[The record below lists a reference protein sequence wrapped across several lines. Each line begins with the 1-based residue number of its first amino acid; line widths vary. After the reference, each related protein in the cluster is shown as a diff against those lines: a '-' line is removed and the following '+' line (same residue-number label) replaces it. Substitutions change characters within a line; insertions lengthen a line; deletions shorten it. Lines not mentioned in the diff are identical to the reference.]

1 MNISRKHYCKHW
13 LANAVIA
20 SATLCVC
27 AQVFAANENYL
38 DMDLEQL
45 LQVPVTGSTLRDESL
60 KTVPASVTIFTRE
73 QLDRLGMDY
82 LYELISLVPGY
93 QLNRGADSGVNYT
106 MSSRGR
112 RNGAQAREVMVVV
125 DGRIFANPRSGSIDS
140 ALPLLPLEQI
150 ERVEVIRGPGSALYG
165 SSAFNGV
172 INIITR
178 TDINAARVELGG
190 DNRRSASLS
199 LSQPLGN
206 DWKTNLFARAYE
218 DSGQLFYIPDSFT
231 KAPLTTRDPR
241 RTLDIDVAIG
251 NIDTQ
256 IRAAYHRTDSSDF
269 YNFENTQNGFNATTQ
284 VFKQL
289 SLDQRL
295 DWFENVKTQLQL
307 GYLATGQDLQ
317 VAILGVATASQIS
330 QPSGNEN
337 FLSKGSL
344 GGDSYHLRLT
354 NDWNINNKSSALF
367 GVEWR
372 REQETRARA
381 YHNYDLGQLAS
392 RKLPIHYYGDFT
404 HYTAIGTRES
414 LEMGGLYGQ
423 YLRDLSDQTRLTLG
437 VRHDHYDGIGSH
449 TSPRLGM
456 VHQLSDTQT
465 LKLLYGE
472 AYRAPSLGET
482 GVINNPLVVGNPNLT
497 YEVVKTWDLI
507 WMLNWNSTHI
517 SVGGF
522 RNDYKDPM
530 VAGFVGTT
538 RTTINSS
545 DEFSDGVEI
554 EMQHHLTQAWSLR
567 ATYTDF
573 FTLPKTAFREAE
585 QLASLELNFN
595 QGAWNWNLLA
605 YHQAERYAL
614 GAANSLHRLDNFWVI
629 NSKLRYRFRK
639 GYNVSLQFKNL
650 DDQYFSTPAQGV
662 NLSQGVPN
670 RGREVSLTFDWVL

>member
-1 MNISRKHYCKHW
+1 
-13 LANAVIA
+13 
-20 SATLCVC
+20 
-27 AQVFAANENYL
+27 
-38 DMDLEQL
+38 MDLEQL
-45 LQVPVTGSTLRDESL
+45 MQVPVTGSTLRDESL
-60 KTVPASVTIFTRE
+60 KTVPAAVTVFTRE

-93 QLNRGADSGVNYT
+93 QLDRGADSGVNYT

-112 RNGAQAREVMVVV
+112 RNGAQAREIMVVM
-125 DGRIFANPRSGSIDS
+125 DGRIFANPRSGSVDS
-140 ALPLLPLEQI
+140 ALPLIPLEQI

-172 INIITR
+172 INIVTR
-178 TDINAARVELGG
+178 ADVNTARVEMGG

-199 LSQPLGN
+199 LSKPLGDSKTGG
-206 DWKTNLFARAYE
+206 DWKTNLFLRAYE
-218 DSGQLFYIPDSFT
+218 DEGQLFHIPDSFT
-231 KAPLTTRDPR
+231 KAPLTTHDPR
-241 RTLDIDVAIG
+241 RTLNFDFAIG
-251 NIDTQ
+251 NGDTQ
-256 IRAAYHRTDSSDF
+256 IRAAYHHTDSSDF

-284 VFKQL
+284 VFKQI

-307 GYLATGQDLQ
+307 GYLETGQDLQ
-317 VAILGVATASQIS
+317 VAILGAATASQIS
-330 QPSGNEN
+330 QPIGRED

-344 GGDSYHLRLT
+344 GGNSYNLRLT
-354 NDWNINNKSSALF
+354 NDWPINDNSSALF

-372 REQETRARA
+372 REQETTARA

-392 RKLPIHYYGDFT
+392 RKLPIRYYGDFT
-404 HYTAIGTRES
+404 HYTAIGTQES

-423 YLRDLSDQTRLTLG
+423 YLRDLNDKTRLTLG
-437 VRHDHYDGIGSH
+437 VRHDHYNDIGAH
-449 TSPRLGM
+449 TSPRLGV
-456 VHQLSDTQT
+456 VHQLSATQT

-507 WMLNWNSTHI
+507 WMLNWNSTRM

-538 RTTINSS
+538 RTTLNGS

-554 EMQHHLTQAWSLR
+554 EVQHHLTQAWSLR

-585 QLASLELNFN
+585 ELASVELNFN

-614 GAANSLHRLDNFWVI
+614 GANNSLHALADFWVI
-629 NSKLRYRFRK
+629 NSKLRYHFGE
-639 GYNVSLQFKNL
+639 GYNLSLQFKNL
-650 DDQYFSTPAQGV
+650 DDREFSTPAQGV
-662 NLSQGVPN
+662 NLPQGIPN
-670 RGREVSLTFDWVL
+670 RGREISVAVDRAF

>member
-1 MNISRKHYCKHW
+1 MNIGCKHYRKYR

-20 SATLCVC
+20 CAALCAC
-27 AQVFAANENYL
+27 AHVFAAGEDYL

-45 LQVPVTGSTLRDESL
+45 MQVPVTGSTLRDESL
-60 KTVPASVTIFTRE
+60 KTVPAAVTIFTRE

-93 QLNRGADSGVNYT
+93 QLDRGADSGVNYT

-112 RNGAQAREVMVVV
+112 RNGAQAREIMVVV

-140 ALPLLPLEQI
+140 ALPLIPLEQI

-178 TDINAARVELGG
+178 TDVNIARVEMGG
-190 DNRRSASLS
+190 DDRRSASLS

-206 DWKTNLFARAYE
+206 DWKANLFARAYE
-218 DSGQLFYIPDSFT
+218 DNGQLFHIPDSFT
-231 KAPLTTRDPR
+231 KAPLSTRDPR
-241 RTLDIDVAIG
+241 RSLDFDVTIG
-251 NIDTQ
+251 NVDTQ
-256 IRAAYHRTDSSDF
+256 IRAAYHRTASSDF

-295 DWFENVKTQLQL
+295 NWFEDVKTQLQL

-317 VAILGVATASQIS
+317 VAILGAATAAQIS
-330 QPSGNEN
+330 QPVGHEN
-337 FLSKGSL
+337 FLSKGAL
-344 GGDSYHLRLT
+344 GGSSYNLRLT
-354 NDWNINNKSSALF
+354 NDWTINNKSSALF

-372 REQETRARA
+372 REQETLARA
-381 YHNYDLGQLAS
+381 YHNYDLAQLAS
-392 RKLPIHYYGDFT
+392 RKFPIRYYGDFT
-404 HYTAIGTRES
+404 HYTAIGSQGS

-437 VRHDHYDGIGSH
+437 VRYDHYNGIGAH
-449 TSPRLGM
+449 TSPRLGL

-507 WMLNWNSTHI
+507 WMLNWNSTRI
-517 SVGGF
+517 SAGGF

-554 EMQHHLTQAWSLR
+554 EVQQHLTQAWSLR

-605 YHQAERYAL
+605 YHQGERNAL
-614 GAANSLHRLDNFWVI
+614 GANNSVHELADFWVI
-629 NSKLRYRFRK
+629 NSKLRYHFSE
-639 GYNVSLQFKNL
+639 GYNLSLQFKNL
-650 DDQYFSTPAQGV
+650 EDQYFATPAQGV
-662 NLSQGVPN
+662 NLPQGVPN
-670 RGREVSLTFDWVL
+670 RGREMSLMFDWAL